1 MSTTTST
8 TNLDL
13 DALGRAIESRDAHAQ
28 LAHYAD
34 DAVIEVVDRD
44 HPPSTPLRIE
54 GRDAVRAYLEDV
66 YGRDIAHTVRHVFEA
81 DGKASMWIDCAY
93 PDGTQVRCACALVV
107 RDGKIARQDVVQE
120 WDG

>member
-8 TNLDL
+8 TIDL
-13 DALGRAIESRDAHAQ
+13 DALGRAIEERDASGQ
-28 LAHYAD
+28 LARYAD

-44 HPPSTPLRIE
+44 HPPSSPLRVS
-54 GRDAVRAYLEDV
+54 GRDAIQSYLEDV
-66 YGRDIAHTVRHVFEA
+66 YGRDMTHSVRHVFQNG
-81 DGKASMWIDCAY
+81 DKASMWIDCAY